1 MSLKEKMQEAIDEAT
16 DSSQLWMLPYSTLM
30 MVLMILFAA
39 LYVNAHYNTLEYEQA
54 ITQLETQEERLS
66 RGKKEVELAQE
77 MKKFIEEMNMEGMA
91 EVSISPHEIKLKLSS
106 PVIFE
111 SGSAE
116 LKPLIMPF
124 LVKLWSHLKNLDNTI
139 IVEGHTDN
147 IPISSAQFR
156 SNWELSA
163 SRAFSVIYFFIQ
175 REISP
180 DRLLAHGHGE
190 YRPAYTNETEIGRAM
205 NRRIE
210 ITILRGGVRK

>member
-1 MSLKEKMQEAIDEAT
+1 MSFKDELEHEDESGET
-16 DSSQLWMLPYSTLM
+16 SQLWMLPFSTLM

-39 LYVNAHYNTLEYEQA
+39 LYVNAKYNTLEYEEA
-54 ITQLETQEERLS
+54 LTKLESQSERLS
-66 RGKKEVELAQE
+66 RGKKEVELAQS

-91 EVSISPHEIKLKLSS
+91 EVSISAHAIKLKLAS

-124 LVKLWSHLKNLDNTI
+124 LVKLFSHLKNLDNTI

-147 IPISSAQFR
+147 VPISSSQFR

-163 SRAFSVIYFFIQ
+163 ARAFSVIYFYIQ
-175 REISP
+175 RGISP
-180 DRLLAHGHGE
+180 ARLLAHGYGE
-190 YRPAYTNETEIGRAM
+190 FRPAYSNDSDFGRAM

-210 ITILRGGVRK
+210 ITILRGGARK

>member
-1 MSLKEKMQEAIDEAT
+1 MEDKEHRDGGSGGTE
-16 DSSQLWMLPYSTLM
+16 QLWMLPYSTLM

-39 LYVNAHYNTLEYEQA
+39 LYVNSLYGTLEYEEA
-54 ITQLETQEERLS
+54 ISKLSQEEKFS
-66 RGKKEVELAQE
+66 RGKKEVELAQD
-77 MKKFIEEMNMEGMA
+77 MKKFIQEMELEGMA
-91 EVSISPHEIKLKLSS
+91 EVSISPHAIKLKLSS

-124 LVKLWSHLKNLDNTI
+124 LVKLQKHLKDMDNTI

-147 IPISSAQFR
+147 IPISSARFH

-163 SRAFSVIYFFIQ
+163 SRAFSVIYFYLQ
-175 REISP
+175 RGIEP
-180 DRLLAHGHGE
+180 ERLLAHGHSE
-190 YRPAYTNETEIGRAM
+190 YRPAYSNKTEIGRAM

-210 ITILRGGVRK
+210 ITIVRGGSRT